1 MRGAL
6 IFRNRQTL
14 EPVPF
19 AQVSAQGRPVGEAD
33 QAGSLVLDLPGGT
46 PLAVASIGYRT
57 ETFTFQGDALVDMDE
72 KETALGPV
80 VITRQDG
87 TNAGLWLFLA
97 FALLL
102 DLITKNG
109 KR

>member
-6 IFRNRQTL
+6 TFRNRQTL

-33 QAGSLVLDLPGGT
+33 QAGRLVLDLPGGT
-46 PLAVASIGYRT
+46 LLAVSSIGYRT
-57 ETFTFQGDALVDMDE
+57 EQFTFTGDALVNMDE

-87 TNAGLWLFLA
+87 NGAGLWLLLA
-97 FALLL
+97 FALVLYL
-102 DLITKNG
+102 GNDE
-109 KR
+109 RR